1 MKKHHRTKR
10 KQRKQLTRTHRPSAA
25 ASMKVRHRSIRKQPK
40 RKTRASPRRISR
52 PREVY
57 LAIRRL
63 LDTTNHIRARAAE
76 LENALETLRDQ
87 ERGTAVKQLLLALRN
102 SPEGDLLRFNPAA
115 PGGADCA
122 TARAIAGT
130 LVEAFSIAPIRSI
143 GERIAVRDGHI
154 PETLELD
161 RSIGDEVETCVEAEV
176 LSVGW
181 TYKNQ
186 ALLKPVVRP
195 LFAANPQIGAAE
207 EERIE

>member
-1 MKKHHRTKR
+1 M
-10 KQRKQLTRTHRPSAA
+10 
-25 ASMKVRHRSIRKQPK
+25 SMKTRNRSTRRQPK
-40 RKTRASPRRISR
+40 KTTRARPRRPAR

-57 LAIRRL
+57 LAIRKL

-102 SPEGDLLRFNPAA
+102 SPEGDLLRSNPAA
-115 PGGADCA
+115 PGDADSTTAQAITGA
-122 TARAIAGT
+122 

-161 RSIGDEVETCVEAEV
+161 RSIGDEMETCVEAEV
-176 LSVGW
+176 VSVGW
-181 TYKNQ
+181 SYQNQ
-186 ALLKPVVRP
+186 ALLKPVIRP
-195 LFAANPQIGAAE
+195 VYASQPPSATPEGKESA
-207 EERIE
+207 

>member
-1 MKKHHRTKR
+1 M
-10 KQRKQLTRTHRPSAA
+10 
-25 ASMKVRHRSIRKQPK
+25 
-40 RKTRASPRRISR
+40 
-52 PREVY
+52 
-57 LAIRRL
+57 
-63 LDTTNHIRARAAE
+63 
-76 LENALETLRDQ
+76 
-87 ERGTAVKQLLLALRN
+87 
-102 SPEGDLLRFNPAA
+102 
-115 PGGADCA
+115 
-122 TARAIAGT
+122 
-130 LVEAFSIAPIRSI
+130 PILNI